1 MLQEPITFVTEKT
14 NLLLLQAF
22 DPSKRLPTL
31 LGDDS
36 IYLQLTQKHIT
47 RYVEELEVNNN
58 MQVLTAI

>member
-1 MLQEPITFVTEKT
+1 MSHEPITFVTEKT

-36 IYLQLTQKHIT
+36 TYLQLPHKPIT
-47 RYVEELEVNNN
+47 RNVEELEANND
-58 MQVLTAI
+58 MQVL